1 MGAVRNPN
9 KVNKQGTKYVGNL
22 AGAIQKANQMHY
34 NRSYQGKLDSSAKNS
49 IQSKEVKQVN
59 PTAQSVKAEAGLLG
73 GNRDTLLKSAK
84 QNKLGSSG
92 LNKLAES
99 NRQLGFNETTGMGP
113 IESVQYQATRPEMKR
128 DIKKT
133 IANVRKL
140 PTITNVLLKA
150 LGGDNDNQLLD

>member
-9 KVNKQGTKYVGNL
+9 KVNKQGTKYVGKL
-22 AGAIQKANQMHY
+22 AGAIERANQRHHD
-34 NRSYQGKLDSSAKNS
+34 RSYQGRLESAAK
-49 IQSKEVKQVN
+49 KENVK
-59 PTAQSVKAEAGLLG
+59 PSLLE
-73 GNRDTLLKSAK
+73 GNRDTLLQSAK
-84 QNKLGSSG
+84 ENKLDSVG
-92 LNKLAES
+92 LNQLAEA
-99 NRQLGFNETTGMGP
+99 NRELGFNETTGMGP

>member
-1 MGAVRNPN
+1 MGVVRDPN

-22 AGAIQKANQMHY
+22 AGAIQKANQMHH
-34 NRSYQGKLDSSAKNS
+34 NRSYQGRLESAAK
-49 IQSKEVKQVN
+49 KQNVTTN
-59 PTAQSVKAEAGLLG
+59 LLE

-113 IESVQYQATRPEMKR
+113 IESVKYQATRPEMKR

-140 PTITNVLLKA
+140 PTLTNVLLKA